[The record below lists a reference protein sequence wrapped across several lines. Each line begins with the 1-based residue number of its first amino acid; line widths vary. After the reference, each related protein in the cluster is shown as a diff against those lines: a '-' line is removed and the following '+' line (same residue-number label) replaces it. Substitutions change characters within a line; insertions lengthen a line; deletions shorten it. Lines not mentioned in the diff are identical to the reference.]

1 MSALRADGT
10 FRRRRTVEAHG
21 GGMASAY
28 LCRGENDDALGIPI
42 RFIDSGVLSAQEV
55 ALEGKH

>member
-1 MSALRADGT
+1 
-10 FRRRRTVEAHG
+10 
-21 GGMASAY
+21 MASAY